1 MENNNHVHDNVGKH
15 RHRTVGY
22 GVNPNDGKA
31 YCAICGKRITSTSTS
46 GITALAISVLLVLQL
61 LTLFGPLT
69 VKALEFFMNPLLVLL
84 VLFLALLLDV
94 RFGRCYCEG
103 EELDKKRLELDK
115 LLGGLSALSLGSMAL
130 IFSVAKYT
138 GLDTLLTALFG
149 FAVAVI
155 GVGSMARSANYAEQ
169 PKLTLL
175 FAVGN
180 DIITVAAVVLTWEN
194 VWLVALPLLL
204 LLAQIPA
211 AVYVGKKDSEREPSR
226 GFTAVFSLALAL
238 LCAVS
243 IYFGGHAENTD
254 YLPDDDPTEYSFE
267 ISMLSS
273 SDKELYD
280 ELRTQFGYICS
291 DTLADEMAYNYAWL
305 YNDGRI
311 PTLEFESVCFTTV
324 KTEYIGKDEPVTQKF
339 VVVNTPERQS
349 YWLMFSNG
357 TLQVIYEGTP
367 YGERLFMAIK

>member
-1 MENNNHVHDNVGKH
+1 MENGNPIHGNVGKH
-15 RHRTVGY
+15 RHRTVGF

-31 YCAICGKRITSTSTS
+31 YCAVCGKRITSVSTS
-46 GITALAISVLLVLQL
+46 GIVALAISLMLVLVL

-69 VKALEFFMNPLLVLL
+69 VKALEFFMNPLLAVL
-84 VLFLALLLDV
+84 VLALALILDM

-115 LLGGLSALSLGSMAL
+115 LLGGLSALSLGSLAL
-130 IFSVAKYT
+130 IFSVAKYN
-138 GLDTLLTALFG
+138 GLDTAITAVFG
-149 FAVAVI
+149 FAVAAI
-155 GVGSMARSANYAEQ
+155 GVGSMAGSANYAEQ

-180 DIITVAAVVLTWEN
+180 DIITLATIVLTWEN
-194 VWLVALPLLL
+194 VWLAALPLLL
-204 LLAQIPA
+204 ILAQIPA

-226 GFTAVFSLALAL
+226 GFTAVFSLVLVL
-238 LCAVS
+238 LCAVT
-243 IYFGGHAENTD
+243 IYFGGYAENAEP
-254 YLPDDDPTEYSFE
+254 LPDDDNAEYSFE

-305 YNDGRI
+305 YNDGRM

-357 TLQVIYEGTP
+357 TLQAIYEGTP
-367 YGERLFMAIK
+367 YGERLFMVIK

>member
-46 GITALAISVLLVLQL
+46 GITALAISILLLLQL

-84 VLFLALLLDV
+84 VLFLALILDV

-175 FAVGN
+175 FAVDN
-180 DIITVAAVVLTWEN
+180 DIITVAAVFLTWEN
-194 VWLVALPLLL
+194 VWLAALPLLL

-211 AVYVGKKDSEREPSR
+211 AMPKIRTICRTMIPQNTALRYPCSVRVIRSFTMSCVPSSVTFAPIR
-226 GFTAVFSLALAL
+226 LPMRWHITTHGFTMTVAYRHLNSKA
-238 LCAVS
+238 CAS
-243 IYFGGHAENTD
+243 
-254 YLPDDDPTEYSFE
+254 P
-267 ISMLSS
+267 
-273 SDKELYD
+273 
-280 ELRTQFGYICS
+280 R
-291 DTLADEMAYNYAWL
+291 
-305 YNDGRI
+305 
-311 PTLEFESVCFTTV
+311 
-324 KTEYIGKDEPVTQKF
+324 
-339 VVVNTPERQS
+339 
-349 YWLMFSNG
+349 
-357 TLQVIYEGTP
+357 
-367 YGERLFMAIK
+367 

>member
-1 MENNNHVHDNVGKH
+1 MENGNPIHGNVGKH
-15 RHRTVGY
+15 RHRTVGF

-31 YCAICGKRITSTSTS
+31 YCAVCGKRITSVSTS
-46 GITALAISVLLVLQL
+46 GIVALAISLMLVLVL

-69 VKALEFFMNPLLVLL
+69 VKALEFFMNPLLAVL
-84 VLFLALLLDV
+84 VLALALILDM

-115 LLGGLSALSLGSMAL
+115 LLGGLSALSLGSLAL
-130 IFSVAKYT
+130 IFSVAKYN
-138 GLDTLLTALFG
+138 GLDTAITAVFG
-149 FAVAVI
+149 FAVAAI
-155 GVGSMARSANYAEQ
+155 GVGSMAGSANYAE
-169 PKLTLL
+169 P
-175 FAVGN
+175 
-180 DIITVAAVVLTWEN
+180 
-194 VWLVALPLLL
+194 
-204 LLAQIPA
+204 
-211 AVYVGKKDSEREPSR
+211 
-226 GFTAVFSLALAL
+226 
-238 LCAVS
+238 
-243 IYFGGHAENTD
+243 
-254 YLPDDDPTEYSFE
+254 LPDDDNAEYSFE

-357 TLQVIYEGTP
+357 TLQAIYEGTP
-367 YGERLFMAIK
+367 YGERLFMVIK